1 MFLLKKKGCARVS
14 SAYGRFF
21 PILVWGDTATSDNH
35 KGGWRW
41 GQMSAVTAIITQ
53 FYFYFAHLKST

>member
-35 KGGWRW
+35 KGLWEGRR
-41 GQMSAVTAIITQ
+41 SAVTAIITQ